1 MTERHTET
9 HNILY
14 KIKMIFGCK
23 RNDNGSWSIL
33 NKIFVFYI
41 IYKFVTNDRQT
52 DRNYLFFSPVLV
64 DHPVISQSLRILW
77 NTYPSVS
84 SINSLKR
91 GNFCMPVSNKTS
103 IKPYHKHI
111 FIWIIKLK
119 YQVTGKQTNKCTQL
133 QESLKGNIPPRK
145 YNK

>member
-1 MTERHTET
+1 MWQTDTQKHIIYYIKLRWYLVAREMT
-9 HNILY
+9 
-14 KIKMIFGCK
+14 KIKNICFF
-23 RNDNGSWSIL
+23 IL
-33 NKIFVFYI
+33 F
-41 IYKFVTNDRQT
+41 TNLLQMTDRQT
-52 DRNYLFFSPVLV
+52 EITFFLSPVLV